1 MSGKHFEGFKILE
14 EKIEKAAEVIRR
26 IRDERDSIE
35 EENKKLKEEIEMLY
49 TKNDEL
55 KSEFDRLK
63 ENRHNQEDFEKVR
76 EEISN
81 RIEVMLEKLDEID
94 I

>member
-1 MSGKHFEGFKILE
+1 MASKHFEGFKILE
-14 EKIEKAAEVIRR
+14 EKIERAAEVIQK
-26 IRDERDSIE
+26 IRDERDRME
-35 EENKKLKEEIEMLY
+35 QENKKLKQEIEMLY

-55 KSEFDRLK
+55 KNEFARLQ
-63 ENRHNQEDFEKVR
+63 EDRHNQEDFEKVR

-81 RIEVMLEKLDEID
+81 RIEVMLEKLDRID